1 MNPTNDWQP
10 DPQLLAAYF
19 DGELSGADQRGRI
32 EAWLVTHPEAA
43 EEWADFK
50 KLLRD
55 TTPAEPSEAAWQQVR
70 ERIDAHRPVP
80 ARRRPWLAVGLVA
93 ASVLILIGL
102 SVGVWR
108 STRPGEQQV
117 VSVPTPPPGVEE
129 FDVLQVASAEDV
141 TITRFE
147 GEDTSAIVVGTF
159 PVSGPLELAD
169 SGEVCIECRC
179 PRINVRQYPGYRPM
193 ISARAD

>member
-1 MNPTNDWQP
+1 MPTNDWQP
-10 DPQLLAAYF
+10 DPQQLSAYL
-19 DGELSGADQRGRI
+19 DGELSGVDLRARI

-43 EEWADFK
+43 EEWADLK

-70 ERIDAHRPVP
+70 AGIDVHRPAP
-80 ARRRPWLAVGLVA
+80 RRRPWLTAGLIA
-93 ASVLILIGL
+93 ASVLILVGL
-102 SVGVWR
+102 SVGAWR
-108 STRPGEQQV
+108 STRPGEQQLV
-117 VSVPTPPPGVEE
+117 NVPRPTPTPALEDFEVM
-129 FDVLQVASAEDV
+129 QVASAEDV

-193 ISARAD
+193 IWARAD

>member
-1 MNPTNDWQP
+1 MNPMNDWQP

-19 DGELSGADQRGRI
+19 DGELSGADQRARI

-43 EEWADFK
+43 EEWADLK

-70 ERIDAHRPVP
+70 ERIEFQRSVP
-80 ARRRPWLAVGLVA
+80 ALRRHWHTVGLVA
-93 ASVLILIGL
+93 ASVLILISLG
-102 SVGVWR
+102 VGVWR
-108 STRPGEQQV
+108 SIRPGEQQAIQ
-117 VSVPTPPPGVEE
+117 VSPPPSSIDDIG
-129 FDVLQVASAEDV
+129 VLQVASAEDV

-147 GEDTSAIVVGTF
+147 GDDNNAIVVGTF
-159 PVSGPLELAD
+159 PISGPLELAD

-179 PRINVRQYPGYRPM
+179 PRINVRQYPGYHPM
-193 ISARAD
+193 VSARAD